1 MTCRLPLWTHGW
13 VESRLFFFPV
23 WPCPSSLPALAS
35 SRGHRHPPSLSS
47 VSQTQISAI
56 RSQRFQGA
64 QLPWG
69 HGVTWGIVMSSLAT
83 RLSPAGSVP
92 GFSHPQA
99 STAQGLDG
107 RRVGSQWG
115 GGPSLC
121 RALSLSSSCLSG
133 FQEGL
138 SCYELG
144 RELCDQGA
152 TSLLETPS
160 ANWSQATGR
169 LGLQTSS

>member
-1 MTCRLPLWTHGW
+1 MTCRLLLWTHGW
-13 VESRLFFFPV
+13 VESHLFFPV
-23 WPCPSSLPALAS
+23 WPCPSSLPPLAS

-56 RSQRFQGA
+56 KPRCFQGT

-69 HGVTWGIVMSSLAT
+69 HEVTWGIVMSSLAT
-83 RLSPAGSVP
+83 GLSSAGPVP
-92 GFSHPQA
+92 GFSYPQA
-99 STAQGLDG
+99 STAQGLDR

-144 RELCDQGA
+144 RELCGQGA

-160 ANWSQATGR
+160 ANWSQANGR